1 MTRGKLTLAAL
12 LVVAIVAG
20 VALNLGSGDG
30 MLTSTDTRTAAR
42 ADSLPANASSSARL
56 TAPIPAP
63 TAVPPTPPTASASA
77 AVDPRVPAI
86 DPPTPE
92 PPPAQPW
99 EIADP
104 ALYKA
109 REKRLAQETNER
121 FVQAADARLPPQL
134 AAVDEL
140 RARNASQADID
151 RAEDKIRHL
160 QAVRDTL
167 VRGEPLVQDGLPPA
181 ALRTNSAATSPAS
194 SPASTP

>member
-1 MTRGKLTLAAL
+1 MTRGKLALGAL
-12 LVVAIVAG
+12 LVAAVVAG
-20 VALNLGSGDG
+20 VALSGGSGKR
-30 MLTSTDTRTAAR
+30 MPTPADTRTAAR
-42 ADSLPANASSSARL
+42 ADSPPANASSSARL
-56 TAPIPAP
+56 LTSIPAP
-63 TAVPPTPPTASASA
+63 PAVAPTPPIASASA

-86 DPPTPE
+86 DPPAPE

-109 REKRLAQETNER
+109 REQRLAQETNER

-140 RARNASQADID
+140 RARNAPQADID

-167 VRGEPLVQDGLPPA
+167 VRGEPLVQDGLPPP
-181 ALRTNSAATSPAS
+181 ALRTNGAATSPAS
-194 SPASTP
+194 AP